1 MKLNYYITESLRGFK
16 NAKLSTLAS
25 VFTIAIS
32 LILISIYF
40 IFYINSNLLIKSI
53 KDKVEF
59 ELFLDETCTSEDISN
74 IKEKIRTI
82 GGIKNINYI
91 SKDSAKKIFEAEF
104 GKDMLEIL
112 DDNPL
117 PASLKINL
125 YDEYKSTERMN
136 KIKSQLEQLPKVTDV
151 EFKKEYLE
159 VIEKNSSAFLFVNLI
174 VSLIITI
181 TSVFLVS
188 NTIRLV
194 ISSRKKLIDLLK
206 LLGAKRHF
214 ILTPFIL
221 EGFLQGFAGG
231 ILSLILLVVLYYYA
245 NTKYYSSSPFI
256 SFIGFEYILYLIL
269 TGISLGVFGSLISVR
284 KFFKKQ
290 KEVI

>member
-1 MKLNYYITESLRGFK
+1 MKFNYYITESLRGFK

-40 IFYINSNLLIKSI
+40 IIYVNSNLLIKSI

-59 ELFLDETCTSEDISN
+59 ELFLDESCTSEDLIN

-82 GGIKNINYI
+82 GGIKNMTYI
-91 SKDSAKKIFEAEF
+91 SKDSAKKIFETEF
-104 GKDMLEIL
+104 GKDMLDIL
-112 DDNPL
+112 DENPL

-125 YDEYKSTERMN
+125 YDEYKSTERME
-136 KIKSQLEQLPKVTDV
+136 KIKSQLEQIPKVTDV

-159 VIEKNSSAFLFVNLI
+159 VIEKNSSALLFVNLI

-214 ILTPFIL
+214 IITPFIL

-231 ILSLILLVVLYYYA
+231 ILSLIILAGFYYYA
-245 NTKYYSSSPFI
+245 NSKYFNESPVTGF
-256 SFIGFEYILYLIL
+256 FGFEYVLYLIL
-269 TGISLGVFGSLISVR
+269 TGISLGVFGSIISLR

>member
-1 MKLNYYITESLRGFK
+1 MKFNYYITESLRGFK

-25 VFTIAIS
+25 VFTISIS

-40 IFYINSNLLIKSI
+40 IIYVNSNLLIKSI

-59 ELFLDETCTSEDISN
+59 ELFLDETCTSEDLSN
-74 IKEKIRTI
+74 IKEKVRTI
-82 GGIKNINYI
+82 GGIKNIIYI
-91 SKDSAKKIFEAEF
+91 SKDSAKKIFETEF
-104 GKDMLEIL
+104 GRDMLEIF

-125 YDEYKSTERMN
+125 YDEYKSTERMD
-136 KIKSQLEQLPKVTDV
+136 KIKSQLEQIPKVTDV

-159 VIEKNSSAFLFVNLI
+159 VIEKNSSALLFVNLI

-214 ILTPFIL
+214 IITPFIL
-221 EGFLQGFAGG
+221 EGLIQGFAGG
-231 ILSLILLVVLYYYA
+231 VLALIILAGFYYYA
-245 NTKYYSSSPFI
+245 NTKYFNESPTFSS
-256 SFIGFEYILYLIL
+256 IGFEYILYLLL
-269 TGISLGVFGSLISVR
+269 TGISLGVFGSIISLR

>member
-25 VFTIAIS
+25 VFTISIS

-40 IFYINSNLLIKSI
+40 IFYVNSNILIKSI

-59 ELFLDETCTSEDISN
+59 ELFLDETCTSEDLSN

-91 SKDSAKKIFEAEF
+91 SKDSAKKIFESEF

-125 YDEYKSTERMN
+125 YDEYKSTDRMN
-136 KIKSQLEQLPKVTDV
+136 KIKSQLEQIPKVTDV

-159 VIEKNSSAFLFVNLI
+159 VLENNSSAFLFVNLI

-206 LLGAKRHF
+206 LLGAKRQF

-231 ILSLILLVVLYYYA
+231 ILALILLAVFYYYA
-245 NTKYYSSSPFI
+245 NTKYLSGFPLISS
-256 SFIGFEYILYLIL
+256 IGFEYLLYLIL
-269 TGISLGVFGSLISVR
+269 IGISLGVFGSIISLR